1 MLRFVGRVAFFLSE
15 AIRALRRSAAP
26 SVAAIVTIVV
36 TTLLLGVLV
45 PVLRASESK
54 ATEVREQIGLQVFL
68 YRDATRA
75 EIEAL
80 DEELAGIPH
89 VTAVEY
95 CSPACAKRELAAELR
110 GDLEGSIKELNSN
123 PLPPTFKLEL
133 DDADNLEAVRAAL
146 TPPNSAG
153 KPTPISAAIDPPIG
167 QDRENA
173 TKIREV
179 TGAVKIVLLVIAAL
193 LLIAS
198 LLLVANT
205 IRLSIYARRR
215 EVEVMRLVGAT
226 NWFIRWPFMIEGV
239 IVGLAGA
246 GVAVGI
252 LLLGKVTI
260 VDPLA
265 DDFALIDNLSTMGF
279 APLVAML
286 VAAAVLVSAL
296 GSGITLRR
304 FLRV

>member
-1 MLRFVGRVAFFLSE
+1 MGRILFFCSE
-15 AIRALRRSAAP
+15 AFRALRRSAAP

-54 ATEVREQIGLQVFL
+54 ASEVRDQIGLEVFL
-68 YRDATRA
+68 YRDATKA
-75 EIEAL
+75 EIDSL
-80 DEELAGIPH
+80 GRELNAIPH
-89 VTAVEY
+89 VTTARY
-95 CSPACAKRELAAELR
+95 CSPECARKQLESELV
-110 GDLEGSIKELNSN
+110 GDLKGSIAELNSN
-123 PLPPTFKLEL
+123 PLPPSFDIAL
-133 DDADNLEAVRAAL
+133 DDPDNLESVRGAL
-146 TPPNSAG
+146 LPPNSSG
-153 KPTPISAAIDPPIG
+153 RPTPISKAIDPPIG
-167 QDRENA
+167 QDRANA

-193 LLIAS
+193 LLVAS

-239 IVGLAGA
+239 VVGLTGA
-246 GVAVGI
+246 AIAVGI

-265 DDFALIDNLSTMGF
+265 DDFALVDNLSTMGF
-279 APLVAML
+279 VPLVVML
-286 VAAAVLVSAL
+286 VAAAVCVSAL

>member
-1 MLRFVGRVAFFLSE
+1 MGRIGFFLSE
-15 AIRALRRSAAP
+15 ALRALRRSAAP

-54 ATEVREQIGLQVFL
+54 ASEVREQIGLKVFL
-68 YRDATRA
+68 YNDASRA
-75 EIEAL
+75 EIDSLQAKLE
-80 DEELAGIPH
+80 GIPH
-89 VTAVEY
+89 VDGVTF
-95 CSPACAKRELAAELR
+95 CSPECAKTELAGELR
-110 GDLEGSIKELNSN
+110 GDLRGSIKELNSN
-123 PLPPTFKLEL
+123 PLPPSFDLGL
-133 DDADNLEAVRAAL
+133 DDPNSLESVRAAL
-146 TPPNSAG
+146 LPTDDAG

-167 QDRENA
+167 DSREQANQ
-173 TKIREV
+173 IREV
-179 TGAVKIVLLVIAAL
+179 TGAVKIVLLVIAGL

-239 IVGLAGA
+239 IVGLMGA
-246 GVAVGI
+246 GIAVGL

-265 DDFALIDNLSTMGF
+265 DDFALVDNLSTTGF
-279 APLVAML
+279 VPLVAML
-286 VAAAVLVSAL
+286 VAAAVLVSAA

>member
-1 MLRFVGRVAFFLSE
+1 MGRVLFFLSE
-15 AIRALRRSAAP
+15 AFRALRRSAAP
-26 SVAAIVTIVV
+26 SIAAIVTIVV

-54 ATEVREQIGLQVFL
+54 TEDIREQIGLRVFL
-68 YRDATRA
+68 YQDARGTEIRDL
-75 EIEAL
+75 EGKLEA
-80 DEELAGIPH
+80 IPH
-89 VTAVEY
+89 VTGAEF
-95 CSPACAKRELAAELR
+95 CSRACGIDVLEGRLE
-110 GDLEGSIKELNSN
+110 GDLRESIGELNRN
-123 PLPPTFKLEL
+123 PLPPAYEISL
-133 DDADNLEAVRAAL
+133 DDPDNLESVRAAL
-146 TPPNSAG
+146 TPPNTAG
-153 KPTPISAAIDPPIG
+153 KPTPISPIIEDIG
-167 QDRENA
+167 ESREEA
-173 TKIREV
+173 KDIREV

-215 EVEVMRLVGAT
+215 EVEVMQLVGAT

-252 LLLGKVTI
+252 LWLGKVTI

-265 DDFALIDNLSTMGF
+265 DNFALIDNLSTVSF
-279 APLVAML
+279 VPLVVML

>member
-1 MLRFVGRVAFFLSE
+1 MGRVVFFLFE
-15 AIRALRRSAAP
+15 AFRALRRSAAP

-45 PVLRASESK
+45 PVLKASESK
-54 ATEVREQIGLQVFL
+54 ASEVRDQIGLEVFL
-68 YRDATRA
+68 YRDASGA

-80 DEELAGIPH
+80 EKKLAVVPH
-89 VTAVEY
+89 VTAAAF
-95 CSPACAKRELAAELR
+95 CSPECAKKQLTGELK
-110 GDLEGSIKELNSN
+110 GDLEGSILELNSN
-123 PLPPTFKLEL
+123 PLPPSFDLTL
-133 DDADNLEAVRAAL
+133 DDPDNIEAVRAAL
-146 TPPNSAG
+146 LPPNEAG

-167 QDRENA
+167 EDRENA
-173 TKIREV
+173 QIIREV
-179 TGAVKIVLLVIAAL
+179 TADVKYVLIGISAL
-193 LLIAS
+193 LLVAS

-226 NWFIRWPFMIEGV
+226 NWFIRWPFMIEGI
-239 IVGLAGA
+239 IVGLIGA
-246 GVAVGI
+246 GLAVGI
-252 LLLGKVTI
+252 LWVLKVTV
-260 VDPLA
+260 VDSLSS
-265 DDFALIDNLSTMGF
+265 FNLVDNVSTMAFG
-279 APLVAML
+279 PLVAML

>member
-1 MLRFVGRVAFFLSE
+1 MGRIAFFLSE
-15 AIRALRRSAAP
+15 AFRALRRSAAP

-54 ATEVREQIGLQVFL
+54 ASEVRDQIGLQVFL
-68 YRDATRA
+68 YRDATTA

-80 DEELAGIPH
+80 RKELAAIPH
-89 VTAVEY
+89 VAGVEY
-95 CSPACAKRELAAELR
+95 CSPTCAKNELAAELR
-110 GDLEGSIKELNSN
+110 GDLEGSISELNSN
-123 PLPPTFKLEL
+123 PLPPTYKLAL
-133 DDADNLEAVRAAL
+133 DDPDNLESVRADL
-146 TPPNSAG
+146 LPPNTAG
-153 KPTPISAAIDPPIG
+153 KPTPISSAIDPPIG
-167 QDRENA
+167 EDRDNA
-173 TKIREV
+173 EKIREV
-179 TGAVKIVLLVIAAL
+179 TGAVKVVLAVIAGL

-239 IVGLAGA
+239 IVGLLGA
-246 GVAVGI
+246 GIAVGI
-252 LLLGKVTI
+252 LWLGKVTI

-265 DDFALIDNLSTMGF
+265 GDFDLIDNLSTMGF

-286 VAAAVLVSAL
+286 VAAAVLVSAV

>member
-1 MLRFVGRVAFFLSE
+1 MGRVLFFLSE
-15 AIRALRRSAAP
+15 AFRALRRSAAP

-36 TTLLLGVLV
+36 TTMLLGVLV

-54 ATEVREQIGLQVFL
+54 ATEVRDQIGLEVFL
-68 YRDATRA
+68 YRDATQA
-75 EIEAL
+75 EKDALVSKLEAV
-80 DEELAGIPH
+80 PH
-89 VTAVEY
+89 VDKVAY
-95 CSPACAKRELAAELR
+95 CSPACAKEELQGELK
-110 GDLEGSIKELNSN
+110 GDLAGSISELNSN
-123 PLPPTFKLEL
+123 PLPPSYDLTL
-133 DDADNLEAVRAAL
+133 DDPDNLESVRAAL
-146 TPPNSAG
+146 LPPNEAG

-173 TKIREV
+173 NAIREV

-215 EVEVMRLVGAT
+215 EVEVMQLVGAT

-239 IVGLAGA
+239 IVGLMGA
-246 GVAVGI
+246 GIAVGL

-265 DDFALIDNLSTMGF
+265 DDFALVDNLSTTGF
-279 APLVAML
+279 VPLIGML

-296 GSGITLRR
+296 GSGLTLRR

>member
-1 MLRFVGRVAFFLSE
+1 MGRIVFFLSE
-15 AIRALRRSAAP
+15 AFRALRRSAAP
-26 SVAAIVTIVV
+26 SVAAIVTIAV

-54 ATEVREQIGLQVFL
+54 NEDVRAQIGVNVYLFD
-68 YRDATRA
+68 DATTA
-75 EIEAL
+75 EIDSLERR
-80 DEELAGIPH
+80 LAAIPH
-89 VTAVEY
+89 VTGVEFVTK
-95 CSPACAKRELAAELR
+95 AEAKESLIERLGDDAAFQ
-110 GDLEGSIKELNSN
+110 ELNSN
-123 PLPPTFKLEL
+123 PLPRSFEL
-133 DDADNLEAVRAAL
+133 DLDDPDNLASVRSAL
-146 TPPNSAG
+146 VPTNSAG
-153 KPTPISAAIDPPIG
+153 KPTPISPAID
-167 QDRENA
+167 DVDDAREDA
-173 TKIREV
+173 EDITRV
-179 TGAVKIVLLVIAAL
+179 TGAVKVVLLVIAAL

-239 IVGLAGA
+239 IVGLLGA
-246 GVAVGI
+246 GIAVGV
-252 LLLGKVTI
+252 LWLGKVTI

-265 DDFALIDNLSTMGF
+265 ESFALIDNLSTAGF
-279 APLVAML
+279 APLVALL